1 MEIFWLIFLVIL
13 AALGFVVYFLPSIIA
28 ELRKHPQGMPILV
41 VNLFFGWTLI
51 GWVVALAWSFS
62 AQKRSA

>member
-1 MEIFWLIFLVIL
+1 M
-13 AALGFVVYFLPSIIA
+13 YFLPSIIA
-28 ELRKHPQGMPILV
+28 ELWKHPQGMPILV
-41 VNLFFGWTLI
+41 VNLFFGRTLI